1 MNSRVT
7 KVLAAAVV
15 ILVLATAWQVFA
27 QPAPGG
33 PPGGFGGMMG
43 PGWQLVPQAVVV
55 VGEGLVYVACDGT
68 LTAYDAKTLQIASQT
83 RYWQRAAE

>member
-7 KVLAAAVV
+7 RTLAVAVV

-33 PPGGFGGMMG
+33 QPGGFGGMMG
-43 PGWQLVPQAVVV
+43 PGWQFVPQAVVV
-55 VGEGLVYVACDGT
+55 VGEGMVYVACDGT
-68 LTAYDAKTLQIASQT
+68 LTAYDAKTLQPMAQT
-83 RYWQRAAE
+83 HYWQRATQ